1 MTTQIKFFVYLRKST
16 DDKKEKRQV
25 LSLDAQLRELR
36 DVISREHLSIVA
48 TIEEKRSA
56 KEPGRPL
63 FNRMLDRIERG
74 EANGII
80 IWDIDRLYRNPV
92 DEGRVRWMLQQGI
105 IACVKTPTR
114 SYFPPDAGLLMAIE
128 GGRSSDFI
136 IHHKRNVARGV
147 HEKLLRGQWAG
158 QKPIGYIY
166 DHDLR
171 NIVPHPKQSKIVQ
184 AIFKEASTGRYG
196 LTALGDRLAQFGV
209 VTKKQKKPWSNSQIH
224 KLLTNRLYCG
234 IMDWNGETFEGKYK
248 PIVSLELFDQVQ
260 AALKDRSKPRLTKK
274 SHNFPFCG
282 LFHCT
287 CGAMISAQLAK
298 GHGGLYRY
306 YRCTRKF
313 GNCAEPY
320 TQEKFVI
327 QQCLDI
333 LKPLAL
339 STDEAN
345 HVRRLIDEETEKD
358 GGAIEEAVEQINDK
372 LSAVQGKLN
381 KLTRGYLDERIE
393 EESYQSATADLIA
406 EKTRL
411 KQEKKRIE
419 SKGSSYWNEPAKEV
433 INAMELA
440 GKMQIEKSPQEISQL
455 VHKFGTNRLLTRKTV
470 SFSFSELYD
479 FPASLLASRQVS
491 TLNNSSSLCDANFQN
506 TRWCA
511 MEGLNL
517 RPLQCQCSALPLS

>member
-1 MTTQIKFFVYLRKST
+1 
-16 DDKKEKRQV
+16 
-25 LSLDAQLRELR
+25 
-36 DVISREHLSIVA
+36 
-48 TIEEKRSA
+48 
-56 KEPGRPL
+56 
-63 FNRMLDRIERG
+63 
-74 EANGII
+74 
-80 IWDIDRLYRNPV
+80 
-92 DEGRVRWMLQQGI
+92 MLQQGI

-114 SYFPPDAGLLMAIE
+114 SYFPADAGLLMAIE

-171 NIVPHPKQSKIVQ
+171 NIVPHPKQSKIVE
-184 AIFKEASTGRYG
+184 AIFKEASTGRCG
-196 LTALGDRLAQFGV
+196 LTALGNRLAQFGV

-320 TQEKFVI
+320 TQEKFVV

-339 STDEAN
+339 SPDEAN
-345 HVRRLIDEETEKD
+345 HVRRLIDEETEKE
-358 GGAIEEAVEQINDK
+358 GG
-372 LSAVQGKLN
+372 SG
-381 KLTRGYLDERIE
+381 RG
-393 EESYQSATADLIA
+393 
-406 EKTRL
+406 
-411 KQEKKRIE
+411 
-419 SKGSSYWNEPAKEV
+419 
-433 INAMELA
+433 
-440 GKMQIEKSPQEISQL
+440 
-455 VHKFGTNRLLTRKTV
+455 
-470 SFSFSELYD
+470 
-479 FPASLLASRQVS
+479 SRR
-491 TLNNSSSLCDANFQN
+491 ANH
-506 TRWCA
+506 
-511 MEGLNL
+511 
-517 RPLQCQCSALPLS
+517 